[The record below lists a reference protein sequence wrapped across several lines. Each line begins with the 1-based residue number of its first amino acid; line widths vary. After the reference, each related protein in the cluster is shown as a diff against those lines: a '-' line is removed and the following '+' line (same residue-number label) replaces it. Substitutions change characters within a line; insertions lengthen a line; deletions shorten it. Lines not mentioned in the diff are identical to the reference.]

1 MDKHKLASELREC
14 QRQLGQAP
22 AFFIEN
28 LPDELIIDAYVTCHN
43 CQARLVDDDTLEK
56 CIGGDGPGAV
66 SVSGLVSGDEQWR
79 FTNLKSAWTSQPH
92 PS

>member
-28 LPDELIIDAYVTCHN
+28 LPDELIIDAYVTCHD
-43 CQARLVDDDTLEK
+43 CKARLVDDDTLEK
-56 CIGGDGPGAV
+56 CINETKDHEEFIA
-66 SVSGLVSGDEQWR
+66 LVNSHAR
-79 FTNLKSAWTSQPH
+79 SHSH
-92 PS
+92 S

>member
-1 MDKHKLASELREC
+1 MDKHKLANELREC
-14 QRQLGQAP
+14 QRLLGQAP

-56 CIGGDGPGAV
+56 CISKAKDHDGFLA
-66 SVSGLVSGDEQWR
+66 LVSDHAR
-79 FTNLKSAWTSQPH
+79 SHPH
-92 PS
+92 S